1 MVNPV
6 KSIHACAPDAGF
18 VYLGLLVFI
27 AIVGIGLS
35 ATGVV
40 FHQQGQREKEA
51 QLLFAG
57 DEIRRAIGLYYDK
70 SPGGIKQFPR
80 ALDDLL
86 LDRRYPG
93 VQRYL
98 RRVYVDPMTGS
109 KDWVFISAPDGG
121 IRGVHSSSPARPLK
135 TDNFPHGYD
144 NFKNKDAY
152 AEWQFQYTVP
162 DVLPNTTS
170 PPAMSPSAGTPGMA
184 TPASGLPGAS
194 KK

>member
-6 KSIHACAPDAGF
+6 KSIDACAPDAGF

-98 RRVYVDPMTGS
+98 RRVYVDPMTGA
-109 KDWVFISAPDGG
+109 KDWVLISAPDGG
-121 IRGVHSSSPARPLK
+121 ISGVHSASPAGPLK
-135 TDNFPHGYD
+135 TDNFPPGD
-144 NFKNKDAY
+144 ENFKDKGTY
-152 AEWQFQYTVP
+152 AEWQFQYAVP
-162 DVLPNTTS
+162 DVLPNTPANKS
-170 PPAMSPSAGTPGMA
+170 LPPSAPGVAPPAPDI
-184 TPASGLPGAS
+184 PAPS